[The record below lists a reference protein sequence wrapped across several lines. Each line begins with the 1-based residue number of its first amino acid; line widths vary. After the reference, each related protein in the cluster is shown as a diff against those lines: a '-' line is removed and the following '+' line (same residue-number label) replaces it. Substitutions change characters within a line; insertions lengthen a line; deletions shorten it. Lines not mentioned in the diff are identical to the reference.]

1 MAKCE
6 LCEGNACKNEK
17 PIKVSFCPKCKST
30 YVKYVFEFGNIFGV
44 LPKMRCQKCGL
55 EAQTFPLLVTNKKL
69 LSKSV
74 KGKKAKKKTVK
85 KINKG
90 GKK

>member
-6 LCEGNACKNEK
+6 LCEGGACKNEK

-30 YVKYVFEFGNIFGV
+30 DVKYIFEFGNIFGV
-44 LPKMRCQKCGL
+44 LPKMRCQKCGN

-69 LSKSV
+69 LAAS
-74 KGKKAKKKTVK
+74 GKTKKKTVK
-85 KINKG
+85 KIKKG